1 MRLRRPDSA
10 HLGALRGLRAP
21 SMWLFRCPAGPPEA
35 SRAGTITGSDSHPC
49 EGAAEPW
56 PAGRPRSCA
65 VRAGLGAGK
74 ARGRQVAPPGPRS
87 GPPGLGAV
95 AACASRLQNGGL
107 RSAAWAR
114 GAGAQWRGA
123 GPSLSRF
130 VRAPSLVHRFGRQ
143 HAVPAR
149 RSRVEELGHAEG
161 LDPESER
168 DAAAAG
174 PPVPS
179 FKRGECV
186 LSVGRNKASE
196 PRFAYTQCSH
206 YQRSLVRLPRPRLE
220 NDF

>member
-1 MRLRRPDSA
+1 MPSGASRGFESGNNYGERFASLRGRRRALAGWSSA
-10 HLGALRGLRAP
+10 VLRCPGRARRGESPWPPGGAAGSALRA
-21 SMWLFRCPAGPPEA
+21 SGP
-35 SRAGTITGSDSHPC
+35 R
-49 EGAAEPW
+49 
-56 PAGRPRSCA
+56 
-65 VRAGLGAGK
+65 
-74 ARGRQVAPPGPRS
+74 RGRRVCESLAN
-87 GPPGLGAV
+87 A
-95 AACASRLQNGGL
+95 GL
-107 RSAAWAR
+107 RSAAWVR

-179 FKRGECV
+179 LKRGECV
-186 LSVGRNKASE
+186 LSVGRNSASE

>member
-1 MRLRRPDSA
+1 MRRACGCLDAQRGLQRLREREQLRGAIRIPARAPPSLGQLVVRGPALSGPGSA
-10 HLGALRGLRAP
+10 RGKPVAARWRRRVRAPGLRASARSP
-21 SMWLFRCPAGPPEA
+21 RVRVACK
-35 SRAGTITGSDSHPC
+35 TGGC
-49 EGAAEPW
+49 GA
-56 PAGRPRSCA
+56 RPGC
-65 VRAGLGAGK
+65 G
-74 ARGRQVAPPGPRS
+74 
-87 GPPGLGAV
+87 
-95 AACASRLQNGGL
+95 
-107 RSAAWAR
+107 AR

-186 LSVGRNKASE
+186 LSVGRNSASE

-206 YQRSLVRLPRPRLE
+206 YQRSLARLPRPRLE

>member
-1 MRLRRPDSA
+1 MSSGASRGFESGNNYGERFASLRGRRRALASWSSA
-10 HLGALRGLRAP
+10 VLRCPGRARRGESPWPPGGAAGSALRASARSPRVRVACKTRGCRA
-21 SMWLFRCPAGPPEA
+21 
-35 SRAGTITGSDSHPC
+35 
-49 EGAAEPW
+49 W
-56 PAGRPRSCA
+56 PGC
-65 VRAGLGAGK
+65 G
-74 ARGRQVAPPGPRS
+74 
-87 GPPGLGAV
+87 
-95 AACASRLQNGGL
+95 
-107 RSAAWAR
+107 AR

-149 RSRVEELGHAEG
+149 RSRVEELGHVEG

-206 YQRSLVRLPRPRLE
+206 YQRSLVRLPRPRPE

>member
-1 MRLRRPDSA
+1 MRRACGCLDAQRGLQRLREREQLRGAIRIPARAQQSLGQLVIRGPALSGPGSA
-10 HLGALRGLRAP
+10 RGKPVAARWRRRVRAPGLRA
-21 SMWLFRCPAGPPEA
+21 SGP
-35 SRAGTITGSDSHPC
+35 R
-49 EGAAEPW
+49 
-56 PAGRPRSCA
+56 
-65 VRAGLGAGK
+65 
-74 ARGRQVAPPGPRS
+74 RGRRVCESLAN
-87 GPPGLGAV
+87 A
-95 AACASRLQNGGL
+95 GL
-107 RSAAWAR
+107 RSAAWVR
-114 GAGAQWRGA
+114 GAGAQSRGA

-186 LSVGRNKASE
+186 LSVGHNNASE

-206 YQRSLVRLPRPRLE
+206 YQRSLARLPRPRLE